1 MHHSSSQLSR
11 FALSSESKHKHNAS
25 LVSVALLGLAG
36 CLASC
41 GGGGGGSDTSGQSMA
56 AYPANCSYTS
66 FTSANFSAL
75 QIGMSPAQ
83 VAAIFACQ
91 GSLRAG
97 AGSSLTYEWMAVYA
111 GATQNG
117 SFSFT
122 YTVDGTFTD
131 GRLSAFSKS
140 GF

>member
-1 MHHSSSQLSR
+1 
-11 FALSSESKHKHNAS
+11 
-25 LVSVALLGLAG
+25 
-36 CLASC
+36 
-41 GGGGGGSDTSGQSMA
+41 MA
-56 AYPANCSYTS
+56 AYPASCSYTS

-91 GSLRAG
+91 GALRAG